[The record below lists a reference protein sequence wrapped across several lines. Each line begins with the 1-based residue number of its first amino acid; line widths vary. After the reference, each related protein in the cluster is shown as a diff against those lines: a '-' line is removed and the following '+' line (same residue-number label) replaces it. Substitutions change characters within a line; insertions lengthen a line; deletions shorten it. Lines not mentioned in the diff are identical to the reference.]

1 MEFTAEQKKNI
12 YPFSPDTISR
22 RMGFCL
28 GNAFLCTMTA
38 PWDDGVGDCGQ
49 ALFFLEMEEE
59 TPQEIISPVDRLIVD
74 DGCRKLIEHLHI
86 SDGDM
91 LWHDISGTLRDFVAF
106 FQAYMLNIGKP
117 QVFATL
123 HMEGMKKALKRLRHI
138 LYRRETAFA
147 YEGMTGLPFALEGK

>member
-38 PWDDGVGDCGQ
+38 PWDDGVEDCEQ
-49 ALFFLEMEEE
+49 AQFFLKMEEE
-59 TPQEIISPVDRLIVD
+59 SPQITISPIDRLIVD

-86 SDGDM
+86 LDGDM
-91 LWHDISGTLRDFVAF
+91 LWLDIAGNLRDFVAF
-106 FQAYMLNIGKP
+106 FQAYMLNIGQA
-117 QVFATL
+117 QVFSTH
-123 HMEGMKKALKRLRHI
+123 HMEGMKKALERLRHI
-138 LYRRETAFA
+138 LYRRNNAFA
-147 YEGMTGLPFALEGK
+147 YEGMTGLPFVQEAK